1 MDLLKPEEPFLF
13 SGTYQKFDMF
23 LKATA
28 SSIEPRSEF
37 AKTAL
42 LLIVASDDALEVFNN
57 LTLSESEDRENYTT
71 VARKFNEHC
80 QLKQNE
86 VYEKYLFR
94 SRTQA
99 EGEPLE
105 HFRRDLWKQARSC
118 NFAQLNDSMIRD
130 QIVFAVQDGT
140 SGGCDTI
147 QPTRRVPMAFQE
159 PL

>member
-1 MDLLKPEEPFLF
+1 
-13 SGTYQKFDMF
+13 MF

-28 SSIEPRSEF
+28 SPIERRSEF
-37 AKTAL
+37 PKTAL

-57 LTLSESEDRENYTT
+57 FTLSESEDREKYTT
-71 VARKFNEHC
+71 VARKFNKHC

-94 SRTQA
+94 SKTQA
-99 EGEPLE
+99 EGEPSE
-105 HFRRDLWKQARSC
+105 HFRRDLGKQARNC

-130 QIVFAVQDGT
+130 QIVFAVQGGT
-140 SGGCDTI
+140 SGGRDTI
-147 QPTRRVPMAFQE
+147 QPTGRVPLAFQE